1 MEKTYKVSN
10 KELYKWTRILGARKM
25 IDLYV
30 DGKIYLSSEQL
41 DMVINIKNNP
51 CKDESE
57 RS

>member
-41 DMVINIKNNP
+41 DIVIELKNNP
-51 CKDESE
+51 NKKESE
-57 RS
+57 